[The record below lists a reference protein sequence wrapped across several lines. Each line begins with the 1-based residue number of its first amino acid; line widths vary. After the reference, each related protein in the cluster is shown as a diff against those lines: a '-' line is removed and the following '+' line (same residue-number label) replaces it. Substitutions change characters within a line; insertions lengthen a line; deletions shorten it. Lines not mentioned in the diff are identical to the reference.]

1 MAERTA
7 ISLRPEP
14 LTHER
19 FAAFGDVIEA
29 ALGKS
34 AAMNAA
40 RFERFDDLCQVDIAE
55 GGHLSMSVA
64 RCRTAT
70 ALPLRVDIVERH
82 PLGSQA
88 FVPLQRCRM
97 VIVVAP
103 PRESVD
109 ANDLRAFVTN
119 GKQGFNYHRGTW
131 HMPLIA
137 FEAGQEFLVVDRGGA
152 EPNCEEYT
160 LDDVVMLE
168 GI

>member
-7 ISLRPEP
+7 ISLSPEP
-14 LTHER
+14 LTRDR
-19 FAAFGDVIEA
+19 FAPYGDVIEA
-29 ALGKS
+29 TLTKPS
-34 AAMNAA
+34 VMNAA
-40 RFERFDDLCQVDIAE
+40 RFERFDNLCQVDIAE
-55 GGHLSMSVA
+55 GGHLAMSVA

-70 ALPLRVDIVERH
+70 ALPLRIDTVERH

-103 PRESVD
+103 PGESVD
-109 ANDLRAFVTN
+109 ASELRAFVTN

-152 EPNCEEYT
+152 ESNCEEYT

-168 GI
+168 AV